1 MGQWVCSKRVLVPKR
16 CDTALRQEFIL
27 MECGLVPTFRTGEQK
42 HAIYWGP
49 DLWAL
54 DRVQLN

>member
-27 MECGLVPTFRTGEQK
+27 MECRLVPTFRTCEQK

-54 DRVQLN
+54 DRV